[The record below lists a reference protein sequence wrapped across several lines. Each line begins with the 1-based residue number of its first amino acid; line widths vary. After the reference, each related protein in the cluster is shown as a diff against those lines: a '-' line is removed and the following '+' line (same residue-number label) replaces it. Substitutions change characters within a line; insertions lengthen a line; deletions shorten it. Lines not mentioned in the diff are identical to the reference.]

1 MSVRAF
7 SLSGSTYT
15 NVYVYVHIYIY
26 THVYT
31 FAEKWCTSSPMLMAR
46 KLQPRLRQC
55 SRARGRQQRTSSS
68 STAAVR
74 LNGTFM
80 MSLPARAA
88 GTPSTSDMPCCS
100 APPNRAVYT
109 LHTHTHT
116 HTHTHVASGNT
127 SCTCHGTVQ
136 GGRREGCHQ
145 RASAQRRTRRGYAR
159 TGGRP
164 MQRYLTYREPVAAAI
179 FAARRSNAELFPG
192 EPAFPANLAVPGVA
206 GKLLPPGSS
215 CGV

>member
-1 MSVRAF
+1 VSGRAF

-15 NVYVYVHIYIY
+15 YVYVYVHTY
-26 THVYT
+26 THTYT
-31 FAEKWCTSSPMLMAR
+31 FAEKGCTSSPMLMAR

-88 GTPSTSDMPCCS
+88 DTPSTSEMPRCS
-100 APPNRAVYT
+100 APPNRAVNTLYT
-109 LHTHTHT
+109 FAHAHTHIASARCRHT
-116 HTHTHVASGNT
+116 MSTR
-127 SCTCHGTVQ
+127 HGTVQ
-136 GGRREGCHQ
+136 GGRREGFPQ
-145 RASAQRRTRRGYAR
+145 RASAQRHT
-159 TGGRP
+159 RP
-164 MQRYLTYREPVAAAI
+164 MQRYLTYREPVAAAL
-179 FAARRSNAELFPG
+179 FAACRSNAELFPG
-192 EPAFPANLAVPGVA
+192 EPAFAANLAVPGVA